1 MSLWHLTKDSD
12 KPTKTHQYSL
22 YGMHVCPYTHRVKLI
37 LNAKKIPYDM
47 VNIDLHNKP
56 AWFKDINPEGRVP
69 ALDTGNEILIESL
82 QIANFLDR
90 THPNP
95 PLYSQNPEVARQE
108 KDLILRVEL
117 LIHLWN
123 RCVFQME
130 ELNVNQWITKFV
142 PHLIALEKELIK
154 RGTKYFGG
162 AKPGMIDYV
171 LWPWAERSEC
181 VNMSLKTTMPINVFN
196 FPKLWHWKLDMLD
209 DEAVKEAFVGPEK
222 YWKIAE
228 AKLTGAIPDY
238 DNTLI

>member
-1 MSLWHLTKDSD
+1 M
-12 KPTKTHQYSL
+12 
-22 YGMHVCPYTHRVKLI
+22 
-37 LNAKKIPYDM
+37 
-47 VNIDLHNKP
+47 
-56 AWFKDINPEGRVP
+56 
-69 ALDTGNEILIESL
+69 DTGNEILIESL

-162 AKPGMIDYV
+162 AKPGMVKSSLIIKIFNGDPLNSLQIDYV